1 MKQGKKNPISTYSRS
16 AGARITDCMSWKN
29 LLIMKTNKNTIL
41 LVVVASYNV
50 SVNLTYWQEFHWY
63 KICYFSGEWF
73 TVFLATAYPVKE
85 GPISCAYMNTQL
97 GYSTF

>member
-50 SVNLTYWQEFHWY
+50 SVNLTYW
-63 KICYFSGEWF
+63 
-73 TVFLATAYPVKE
+73 
-85 GPISCAYMNTQL
+85 
-97 GYSTF
+97 